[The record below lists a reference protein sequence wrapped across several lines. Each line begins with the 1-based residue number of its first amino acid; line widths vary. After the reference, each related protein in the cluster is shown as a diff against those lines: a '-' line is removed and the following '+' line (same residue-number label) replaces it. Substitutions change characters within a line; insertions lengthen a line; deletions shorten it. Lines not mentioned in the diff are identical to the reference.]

1 MRFAV
6 KIQFY
11 TMTLSKI
18 CQNLGF
24 LWSTFSR
31 RRTECLI
38 LLLYGKMGV
47 KENLYTGIYYAVS
60 LCYVIPFNFSKISQ
74 LGRKSPISCLRQ
86 HHFFKLWE
94 RNNCHSTFRLLRNI
108 FPPGI
113 FDFFGKFS
121 LKLLAF
127 ENRCAY
133 VKITQKMQINWAV
146 SIWWEQ
152 YSQVD

>member
-60 LCYVIPFNFSKISQ
+60 LCYVIPVNFSKISQ

-94 RNNCHSTFRLLRNI
+94 RNNCQNTFRLLRNI
-108 FPPGI
+108 FPPGK

-121 LKLLAF
+121 LKLLEF

-133 VKITQKMQINWAV
+133 LKIT
-146 SIWWEQ
+146 
-152 YSQVD
+152 